1 MAAESQGM
9 TKMCVPFGE
18 MTPFELLNCVRI
30 RNNGLFFKVTDE
42 TVASSRGNNIRED
55 WLEGEHEHFEL
66 IRGEAETYKR
76 CCKKRPARREQSH
89 EERFQDR
96 ATS

>member
-18 MTPFELLNCVRI
+18 MTPFELLYCVGI

-42 TVASSRGNNIRED
+42 TVACSRGNNIRQD
-55 WLEGEHEHFEL
+55 WL
-66 IRGEAETYKR
+66 
-76 CCKKRPARREQSH
+76 
-89 EERFQDR
+89 
-96 ATS
+96 